1 MPVHSLRT
9 HTLAPRST
17 PVLRSLRFR
26 SEISHIR
33 VNLCSSVVS
42 EVGKIANPQSET
54 GNEKSVA
61 PQRFSQAGRRL
72 IAVACKLRSRPHE
85 RRAGRRN
92 GRMTRQ
98 PPAGRV
104 AQPASSHSPAR
115 AKEEPAK
122 ESRCSGGL
130 RHALLACCGC
140 WQSGSSCSRSW
151 CGWRVAPC
159 LPPVRRSCSRCG
171 GSSVVGVCVCGCR
184 CRAVSACVGCVRA
197 CLVSRCLSGGIVSPN
212 EIQSH
217 PCEFVSIR
225 GLNLKVRYLCCL
237 LLKTQ

>member
-72 IAVACKLRSRPHE
+72 IAVACKLWSRLRE
-85 RRAGRRN
+85 RRPGGRHRAGRRAN
-92 GRMTRQ
+92 HQRATS
-98 PPAGRV
+98 PSLPAATARRVPKRSLPKSRV
-104 AQPASSHSPAR
+104 ARAGSGTRFLRAVAVGSLVRRVPAR
-115 AKEEPAK
+115 GV
-122 ESRCSGGL
+122 GGASP
-130 RHALLACCGC
+130 RASHPCGARAA
-140 WQSGSSCSRSW
+140 GA
-151 CGWRVAPC
+151 V
-159 LPPVRRSCSRCG
+159 VRRSS
-171 GSSVVGVCVCGCR
+171 
-184 CRAVSACVGCVRA
+184 VSACVGAGVVLSVRA
-197 CLVSRCLSGGIVSPN
+197 SGVCGPASSVGVCPVES
-212 EIQSH
+212 
-217 PCEFVSIR
+217 
-225 GLNLKVRYLCCL
+225 
-237 LLKTQ
+237 

>member
-115 AKEEPAK
+115 SHRSGPGHHEPGACQ
-122 ESRCSGGL
+122 RGACQ
-130 RHALLACCGC
+130 RVALLGRAPARAFCVL
-140 WQSGSSCSRSW
+140 WLLAVW
-151 CGWRVAPC
+151 FVVFPLVVWVARRPVPPTRAA
-159 LPPVRRSCSRCG
+159 LVQPVRWFVGRRCLRASG
-171 GSSVVGVCVCGCR
+171 VCGPASSVGVCPVE
-184 CRAVSACVGCVRA
+184 S
-197 CLVSRCLSGGIVSPN
+197 
-212 EIQSH
+212 
-217 PCEFVSIR
+217 
-225 GLNLKVRYLCCL
+225 
-237 LLKTQ
+237 